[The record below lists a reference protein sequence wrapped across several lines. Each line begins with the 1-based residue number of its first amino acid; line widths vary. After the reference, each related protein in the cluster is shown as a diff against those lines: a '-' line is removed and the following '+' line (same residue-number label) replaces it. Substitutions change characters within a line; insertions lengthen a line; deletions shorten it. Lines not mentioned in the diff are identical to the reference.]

1 MESQAPTI
9 IGESTALATAL
20 DHISRLAGIDRPV
33 LVIGERGTGKELAA
47 QRLHY
52 LSPRWNET
60 FTKINCSAVT
70 ETLLESELFGH
81 ETGAFTGAT
90 KQHIGRF
97 ELTDGGTLF
106 LDELATM
113 SPRLQEKL
121 LRVIEYGEF
130 ERVGGQ
136 KTLRVDVRLV
146 AATNADLPA
155 MADAGLFRW
164 DLLDRLSFDVV
175 TLPPLRERE
184 DDLMEL
190 AHHFGMRMCRELGWD
205 YFPGFTQSAVQQ
217 LRSHHW
223 PGNIRELKNVVE
235 RSLFRAT
242 EAGHPVRQIVINP
255 FHQGDDTTQRA
266 AKPTQLV
273 FAPEKHPAVEGPE
286 QATAPQSSSGET
298 WPIDLKQRLNDE
310 ELSWLERALDTA
322 HQRQND
328 AAKLLGLNYNQMRA
342 LVRKHGLKHVEAA
355 TNVSADLVPSP
366 SPVWCSTPR
375 PAFP

>member
-47 QRLHY
+47 ERLHY

-60 FTKINCSAVT
+60 FTKINCSAIT

-81 ETGAFTGAT
+81 EAGAFTGAT

-175 TLPPLRERE
+175 KLPPLRERE

-190 AHHFGMRMCRELGWD
+190 AHHFGMRMCRELGW
-205 YFPGFTQSAVQQ
+205 
-217 LRSHHW
+217 
-223 PGNIRELKNVVE
+223 
-235 RSLFRAT
+235 
-242 EAGHPVRQIVINP
+242 AG
-255 FHQGDDTTQRA
+255 GDA
-266 AKPTQLV
+266 
-273 FAPEKHPAVEGPE
+273 
-286 QATAPQSSSGET
+286 
-298 WPIDLKQRLNDE
+298 
-310 ELSWLERALDTA
+310 
-322 HQRQND
+322 
-328 AAKLLGLNYNQMRA
+328 
-342 LVRKHGLKHVEAA
+342 
-355 TNVSADLVPSP
+355 
-366 SPVWCSTPR
+366 
-375 PAFP
+375 

>member
-20 DHISRLAGIDRPV
+20 DHISRLAGVDRPV

-47 QRLHY
+47 ERLHY

-60 FTKINCSAVT
+60 LTKINCSAVT

-81 ETGAFTGAT
+81 EAGAFTGAT

-205 YFPGFTQSAVQQ
+205 YFPGFTQNAVQQ

-266 AKPTQLV
+266 AKPTQLRN
-273 FAPEKHPAVEGPE
+273 AREKHPAVTGPE

-342 LVRKHGLKHVEAA
+342 LVRKHGLK
-355 TNVSADLVPSP
+355 TRRGRDK
-366 SPVWCSTPR
+366 R
-375 PAFP
+375 

>member
-1 MESQAPTI
+1 MDKQAPTI
-9 IGESTALATAL
+9 IGESTALAAAL
-20 DHISRLAGIDRPV
+20 DHISRLAGIDRPALIV
-33 LVIGERGTGKELAA
+33 GERGTGKELAA
-47 QRLHY
+47 ERLHY
-52 LSPRWNET
+52 LSPRWNQT

-81 ETGAFTGAT
+81 EAGAFTGAT

-146 AATNADLPA
+146 GATNADLPA

-175 TLPPLRERE
+175 ALPPLRERD
-184 DDLMEL
+184 DDLLEL
-190 AHHFGMRMCRELGWD
+190 AHHFGMRMCRELGWE
-205 YFPGFTQSAVQQ
+205 YFPGFAKAAVRQ
-217 LRSHHW
+217 LQSHHW

-235 RSLFRAT
+235 RSLFRAI
-242 EAGHPVRQIVINP
+242 EAERPITQIVINP
-255 FHQGDDTTQRA
+255 FHQTD
-266 AKPTQLV
+266 
-273 FAPEKHPAVEGPE
+273 
-286 QATAPQSSSGET
+286 SSSPTPDSPDATHNVSEQQLPEADAVSSSQASPLSPSRNA
-298 WPIDLKQRLNDE
+298 WPIDLKKQLHDA
-310 ELSWLERALDTA
+310 ELSWLAQALDAA

-328 AAKLLGLNYNQMRA
+328 AADLLGLNYNQMRA
-342 LVRKHGLKHVEAA
+342 LVRKHGLTSRRGRGK
-355 TNVSADLVPSP
+355 S
-366 SPVWCSTPR
+366 
-375 PAFP
+375 